1 MIDPTPHLRA
11 LPKLGPYRLLKS
23 GKVRDIYEVDDDHL
37 LFVTSDRVSA
47 FDVIM
52 PQGIPGKGR
61 VLTAVAT
68 HWFQH
73 TEDILENHLVST
85 DVEGLPHHGEL
96 SDEERALL
104 RGRMML
110 VRKAEP
116 TPVEWVVR
124 AYVCGS
130 GWKEYEKQGTI
141 CGIPLPAGI
150 PFCGRLPEPL
160 PGARRPPGAAGH
172 CIHGAARGR

>member
-1 MIDPTPHLRA
+1 MT
-11 LPKLGPYRLLKS
+11 GVS
-23 GKVRDIYEVDDDHL
+23 GIM
-37 LFVTSDRVSA
+37 A

-110 VRKAEP
+110 VRKACHS
-116 TPVEWVVR
+116 R
-124 AYVCGS
+124 SRDAS
-130 GWKEYEKQGTI
+130 
-141 CGIPLPAGI
+141 AS
-150 PFCGRLPEPL
+150 
-160 PGARRPPGAAGH
+160 
-172 CIHGAARGR
+172 AARNRY